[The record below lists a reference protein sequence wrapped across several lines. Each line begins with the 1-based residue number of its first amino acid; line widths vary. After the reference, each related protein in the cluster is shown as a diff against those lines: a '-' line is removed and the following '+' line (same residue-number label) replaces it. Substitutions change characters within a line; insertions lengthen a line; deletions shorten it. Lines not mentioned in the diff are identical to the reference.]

1 MTRFTTDNTDGHS
14 TAELAARNAAASHV
28 MDLQRN
34 HPDAEDNNAAVWAMI
49 EKSLSD
55 DINNTWQPGMDKTA
69 LLGALDRSWFA

>member
-1 MTRFTTDNTDGHS
+1 MTRFTTDNTYGYS
-14 TAELAARNAAASHV
+14 YSELAALNAAASHV

-55 DINNTWQPGMDKTA
+55 DINNAYQPGMDKTA